1 MTEGIGMSEE
11 NYKKVFGILVD
22 HRSLPFLQ
30 LSDLSGIRED
40 QLRQIVDQL
49 EFRSLV
55 RVTDKGD
62 SFKEIVT
69 VREAAFSAGRGLG
82 D

>member
-1 MTEGIGMSEE
+1 MREA
-11 NYKKVFGILVD
+11 NYKKVFNILVE

-30 LSDLSGIRED
+30 LSGLSGIDEG
-40 QLRQIVDQL
+40 QLRQIIDEL
-49 EFRSLV
+49 ETRSMV
-55 RVTDKGD
+55 RVSDKGD

>member
-1 MTEGIGMSEE
+1 MSEE
-11 NYKKVFGILVD
+11 NYTRVFNILVD

-30 LSDLSGIRED
+30 LSTLAGLDED
-40 QLRQIVDQL
+40 QLRQIVDEL
-49 EFRSLV
+49 ESRSMV
-55 RVTDKGD
+55 RITDKGD